1 MTITRKR
8 ALGTSPIRV
17 RTVTDD
23 PRKVT
28 PGSRRHPR
36 IRSCVAALAM
46 LVAGLCAHDARADLI
61 VPAGAQYAL
70 SSGLTDLACTDVV
83 VAGTL
88 QVQSGSLVNVRHLT
102 ILSGGSVDGGS
113 GSIELGGNWSNAGSF
128 AGGTGTVRFSDLCGL
143 SSASIAGSSVYANA
157 GFVTSTGKSY
167 VFAVGSTQT
176 ITGVLEIAGTAGLPI
191 QFRSGAPGLTG
202 FVNLAAGGVQQIQ
215 HVGVTDVWAT
225 GLWLAPFLSNE
236 GGGGNANRWFGVPG
250 GAGAHGIP
258 ALADAALLGLSALLL
273 FLGVRSSRRR
283 AAARAAPGRTS
294 SGSTS

>member
-1 MTITRKR
+1 LST
-8 ALGTSPIRV
+8 TSIHADTAASDPPR
-17 RTVTDD
+17 RT
-23 PRKVT
+23 PRF
-28 PGSRRHPR
+28 PRLLR
-36 IRSCVAALAM
+36 IRSCVAALA
-46 LVAGLCAHDARADLI
+46 LLASALPAHDAQADLI
-61 VPAGAQYAL
+61 VPAGAQYVL

-83 VAGTL
+83 VAGAL

-113 GSIELGGNWSNAGSF
+113 GSIELGDNWSNAGSF

-143 SSASIAGSSVYANA
+143 SSASIAGSTAFANA
-157 GFVTSTGKSY
+157 RFVTSTGKTY

-176 ITGVLEIAGTAGLPI
+176 ITGVLEIAGTSGLPV
-191 QFRSGAPGLTG
+191 QFRSASPGLTG
-202 FVNLAAGGVQQIQ
+202 FVSLAAGGVQQIQ